1 MAPIAR
7 RLGRPAK
14 YDSRNPSDYGAQSHL
29 RATLRAL
36 AQPTNA
42 NRHIISAMVR
52 PDFPAALL
60 AAQQEL
66 HETTPARSTLYD
78 RLPRPV
84 EAHGGFK
91 DPDIWRSRE
100 PPASEGWPQEDQ
112 A

>member
-1 MAPIAR
+1 
-7 RLGRPAK
+7 
-14 YDSRNPSDYGAQSHL
+14 
-29 RATLRAL
+29 
-36 AQPTNA
+36 
-42 NRHIISAMVR
+42 MVR

-66 HETTPARSTLYD
+66 HETTPARSTQYD
-78 RLPRPV
+78 HLTRSV

-91 DPDIWRSRE
+91 DPDIWRPRE